1 MGDFLEAEARL
12 TMPLDARAAYSELA
26 PFYDAALGR
35 DSFADARRA
44 FEILARGHRI
54 HFRTAADIGCG
65 TGLFACYLSRRWGA
79 RVFGVD
85 RSRSMLDVARRNC
98 DEERVCFLEQD
109 IRCLTLPEPVDL
121 VTANFDVVNHLV
133 GRMDLEHMMRSV
145 ATSLRRGGHIVFDA
159 ITNCAPLG
167 GPRVFQKQTRLP
179 RRRIVQTI
187 RWDPDRRLLH
197 GTVMHFLIE
206 RRAPVVETYV
216 ERGYAP
222 EELGRALRAAGFV
235 TRGVHDA
242 ATLKPAAH
250 CVPRLRI
257 VARKEH

>member
-1 MGDFLEAEARL
+1 
-12 TMPLDARAAYSELA
+12 MPLNTRAAYSEIA

-44 FEILARGHRI
+44 FETLARAHGIR
-54 HFRTAADIGCG
+54 FRTAADLGCG
-65 TGLFACYLSRRWGA
+65 TGLFACYLSGRWGA

-98 DEERVCFLEQD
+98 RDQRVCFLEQD
-109 IRCLTLPEPVDL
+109 IRHLRLPEPIDL

-133 GRMDLEHMMRSV
+133 GGSDLERMLRG
-145 ATSLRRGGHIVFDA
+145 AAAALRRGGHMLFDA

-167 GPRVFQKQTRLP
+167 GRGVFQQQTRLP
-179 RRRIVQTI
+179 GRRIVQTI
-187 RWDPDRRLLH
+187 RWDPERRLLR
-197 GTVMHFLIE
+197 GTIAHFLRE
-206 RRAPVVETYV
+206 RPVPVVERYL

-222 EELGRALRAAGFV
+222 DELGCALRAAGLV

-242 ATLKPAAH
+242 VTLDRLSS

-257 VARKEH
+257 VAQKE

>member
-1 MGDFLEAEARL
+1 
-12 TMPLDARAAYSELA
+12 MPLHTRAGYSEIA

-54 HFRTAADIGCG
+54 RFRTAADIGCG
-65 TGLFACYLSRRWGA
+65 TGLFACYLSQRWGA

-85 RSRSMLDVARRNC
+85 RSRSMLEVARRNC
-98 DEERVCFLEQD
+98 RDNRVCFLEQD
-109 IRCLTLPEPVDL
+109 IRHLRLPEPVDL

-133 GRMDLEHMMRSV
+133 GHSDLAQMLRG
-145 ATSLRRGGHIVFDA
+145 AAAALRRGGHIVFDA

-179 RRRIVQTI
+179 TRRIVQTI
-187 RWDPDRRLLH
+187 RWDPDRRLLQ
-197 GTVMHFLIE
+197 GTMVHFLRE
-206 RRAPVVETYV
+206 RPGPVVETYL

-222 EELGRALRAAGFV
+222 GELGCALRAAGFV
-235 TRGVHDA
+235 IRGVHDA
-242 ATLKPAAH
+242 MTLDLLSS
-250 CVPRLRI
+250 CSPRLRI
-257 VARKEH
+257 VAQKE

>member
-1 MGDFLEAEARL
+1 MGDFLEAQARL
-12 TMPLDARAAYSELA
+12 AMPLDTRAGYSEIA
-26 PFYDAALGR
+26 PFYDVALGR

-54 HFRTAADIGCG
+54 RFRTAADIGCG
-65 TGLFACYLSRRWGA
+65 TGLFACYLSQRWGA

-85 RSRSMLDVARRNC
+85 RSRSMLDVARCNC
-98 DEERVCFLEQD
+98 RDERVCFLEQD
-109 IRCLTLPEPVDL
+109 IRHLRLPEPVDL

-133 GRMDLEHMMRSV
+133 GYSDLVQMLRG
-145 ATSLRRGGHIVFDA
+145 AAAALRRGGHIVFDA
-159 ITNCAPLG
+159 ITDCAPLG
-167 GPRVFQKQTRLP
+167 GLRVFQKQTRLP

-187 RWDPDRRLLH
+187 RWDPDRRLLQ
-197 GTVMHFLIE
+197 GTIVHFLRE
-206 RRAPVVETYV
+206 RPAPVVETYL

-222 EELGRALRAAGFV
+222 EELGGALRAAGLV

-242 ATLKPAAH
+242 ITLEPAAH

>member
-1 MGDFLEAEARL
+1 
-12 TMPLDARAAYSELA
+12 MPLRARAAYSELA

-35 DSFADARRA
+35 ESFADARRA
-44 FEILARGHRI
+44 FEVLARGHRI
-54 HFRTAADIGCG
+54 RFRTAADAGCG
-65 TGLFACYLSRRWGA
+65 TGLFACYLNRCWGA

-98 DEERVCFLEQD
+98 RNARVCFLEQD
-109 IRCLTLPEPVDL
+109 IRCLRLPEPVDL

-133 GRMDLEHMMRSV
+133 DPSDLRQMLRSV
-145 ATSLRRGGHIVFDA
+145 GSVLRPGGHFVFDA

-167 GPRVFQKQTRLP
+167 GARVFQKHTRLA

-187 RWDPDRRLLH
+187 RWDPARRLLK
-197 GTVMHFLIE
+197 GTVVHFLIE
-206 RRAPVVETYV
+206 RPLPVVETYL

-222 EELGRALRAAGFV
+222 EELGSALRAAGLV

-242 ATLKPAAH
+242 VTLEPAAQ

-257 VARKEH
+257 VAAKEQ